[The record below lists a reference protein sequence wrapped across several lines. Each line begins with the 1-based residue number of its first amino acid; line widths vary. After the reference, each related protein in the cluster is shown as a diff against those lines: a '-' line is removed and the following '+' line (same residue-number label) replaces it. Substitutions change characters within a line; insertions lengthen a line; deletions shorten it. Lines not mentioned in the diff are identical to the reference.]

1 MSMLARFAAIGA
13 GLPTYVDDVFSTH
26 LYTGNGS
33 TQTITNGID
42 LAGKG
47 GLVWIKSRFAGANH
61 RLFDT
66 ARGVNTE
73 LRSNTADGNTAL
85 ANSVTAFNSN
95 GFSLGSASEVNT
107 STTPYAAW
115 TFRKAGRFLDVVSYT
130 GTGGTLDVTHSLGQT
145 PGMIAIKRTDTAS
158 SVGWAVW
165 HTSSPTQAL
174 VLNATNPAGDIWG
187 SIITNV
193 TGNSFRPSSAIA
205 DINASG
211 GTYIAYVF
219 AHDTGPDGIVQC
231 GSFTTNGSGNAT
243 VSDLGWEPQFV
254 MFKASSASSHWFM
267 FDNVRG
273 WDLGAIDARLRA
285 NVTDSEDYAFDFGNP
300 TSNGFSVSAVNS
312 SATFIYLAVRRS
324 NKPPTSGTQVFQPTV
339 YTGTNVDNRLVDTT
353 VAPDLVFVRQR
364 NDTALNGLVVGDRLR
379 GQPYLVTGTSAAE
392 VDDANAFDRE
402 ISSTFERGPA
412 FSAMAGFYCGN
423 DATAK
428 LNVNTTANNHVVEA
442 FKRAVGFFDAVCYTG
457 NGALRTIKH
466 NLGAAPELMIVKA
479 RSAALTGN
487 VYCSYL
493 SGAPSNS
500 LYLFDASLSGSAAT
514 SSGILWGNTAPTS
527 SQFTVD
533 FYDSVNR
540 SGDTFVAYLFASLPG
555 ISKVGTYTGN
565 GGTAG
570 ADGTS
575 QTINCGFTTGARF
588 VLIKRTDGTGDW
600 FVFDSARGI
609 VTASD
614 PYLLL
619 NSTAAEVTS
628 VDAVDA
634 DNTGFIIN
642 QTSGTNLNVTSATY
656 IYLAIA

>member
-1 MSMLARFAAIGA
+1 MLGANASQVARAD
-13 GLPTYVDDVFSTH
+13 YVDDVFSTY

-42 LAGKG
+42 LAGRG
-47 GLVWIKSRFAGANH
+47 GLVWLRGRATNSFNH
-61 RLFDT
+61 LLQDT
-66 ARGVNTE
+66 ARGITNS
-73 LRSNTADGNTAL
+73 LIS
-85 ANSVTAFNSN
+85 NSVSGQTAVNNPISSVSSS
-95 GFSLGSASEVNT
+95 GFTLTSASGGNS
-107 STTPYAAW
+107 STFPFVSWA
-115 TFRKAGRFLDVVSYT
+115 FRKAQKFFDVVTYA
-130 GTGGTLDVTHSLGQT
+130 GTGGTLDVSHGLGQT
-145 PGMIAIKRTDTAS
+145 PGMIVIKRTDTAS

-165 HTSSPTQAL
+165 HTSSSTQAL

-211 GTYIAYVF
+211 GSYVAYLF
-219 AHDTGPDGIVQC
+219 AHDTATDGIVKC
-231 GSFTTNGSGNAT
+231 GSFTTDGSGVAAVT
-243 VSDLGWEPQFV
+243 LGWEPQWLL
-254 MFKASSASSHWFM
+254 FKSATGTGDWTIL
-267 FDNVRG
+267 DNVRG
-273 WDLGAIDARLRA
+273 SPVGGNDALLRA
-285 NVTDSEDYAFDFGNP
+285 NNTGGETSAADFGNP
-300 TSNGFSVSAVNS
+300 TATGFVTNGVGASQ
-312 SATFIYLAVRRS
+312 TFVYLAIRRS

-339 YTGTNVDNRLVDTT
+339 YTGTNADNRLVDTT
-353 VAPDLVFVRQR
+353 IAPDLVWVRQR
-364 NDTALNGLVVGDRLR
+364 DDTALNGLVVGDRLR

-392 VDDANAFDRE
+392 VDDANAFDRQIFSVE
-402 ISSTFERGPA
+402 YGTA
-412 FSAMAGFYCGN
+412 FSAMTGFYCGN

-442 FKRAVGFFDAVCYTG
+442 FKRAAGFFDSVCYTG
-457 NGALRTIKH
+457 NGALRTISH

-493 SGAPSNS
+493 SGAPNNS

-514 SSGILWGNTAPTS
+514 GSGILWNNTAPTP
-527 SQFTVD
+527 SQFTVNFQD
-533 FYDSVNR
+533 AVNR

-565 GGTAG
+565 GGALTSN
-570 ADGTS
+570 GTS

-588 VLIKRTDGTGDW
+588 VLIKRADGTGDW

-634 DNTGFIIN
+634 DNTGFIVN
-642 QTSGTNLNVTSATY
+642 QTSGTNLNVTGATY